1 MINNKISIIVPVYN
15 VDKYLA
21 ACIESIINQTY
32 KNLEIILVNDGS
44 TDASGKIM
52 DDYVLRES
60 RIKAIHQD
68 NAGVAVAR
76 NTGLQNVTG
85 HFISFIDADD
95 VIAPHFYE
103 TMLRSLIDN
112 EADIVECDFMRFA
125 NINEIGEHPYSGK
138 PAEKIYDTAKAL
150 ELLIKEEIKQMP
162 CNKLFT
168 AEVNK
173 GITFPPGKKHEDD
186 FWAFQVIGNAKRV
199 VQRDEVLYFY
209 RTHVESNMGRPY
221 NLTRLDGL
229 SAIEERICY
238 VKEHFPQLENLA
250 TKSFLQGSMW
260 HYQKITKHSEID
272 SGMISRKNILNKVKA
287 YHAKTDFK
295 GWTFKEKFWYQ
306 FFFMAPVLFAKFRN
320 GINIGI

>member
-1 MINNKISIIVPVYN
+1 MNKISVIIPVYN
-15 VDKYLA
+15 VEKYLS

-32 KNLEIILVNDGS
+32 QDLEIILIDDGS

-52 DDYVLRES
+52 DGYNLIES
-60 RIKAIHQD
+60 RIKVIHQN

-85 HFISFIDADD
+85 NFISFIDADD
-95 VIAPHFYE
+95 VIAPTFYE
-103 TMLRSLIDN
+103 KMLKSLIEN
-112 EADIVECDFMRFA
+112 EADIVECDFIRFA
-125 NINEIGEHPYSGK
+125 NFNELVEHPYFGE
-138 PAEKIYDTAKAL
+138 PVEKIFDTEKAL

-168 AEVNK
+168 AKVNN

-186 FWAFQVIGNAKRV
+186 FWAFQIIGNAKKV
-199 VQRDEVLYFY
+199 VQHDEVLYFY

-229 SAIEERICY
+229 AAVEERIGY
-238 VKEHFPQLENLA
+238 MKVHFPRLENLA
-250 TKSFLQGSMW
+250 IKSFLQGSMW
-260 HYQKITKHSEID
+260 HYQKISKHAEID
-272 SGMISRKNILNKVKA
+272 PQMVNRKNILKAVKHYKMNA
-287 YHAKTDFK
+287 SFREWK
-295 GWTFKEKFWYQ
+295 FKERCWFQ
-306 FFFMAPVLFAKFRN
+306 FFLTAPDLFAKFRN